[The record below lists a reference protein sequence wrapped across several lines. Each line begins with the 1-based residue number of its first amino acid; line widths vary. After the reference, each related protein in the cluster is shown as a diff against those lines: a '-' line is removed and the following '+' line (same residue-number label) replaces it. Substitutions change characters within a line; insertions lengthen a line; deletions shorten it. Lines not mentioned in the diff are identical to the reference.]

1 MNVKKKLNKKKK
13 TRKRKR
19 PYETQEDLEELAR
32 EQREMF
38 EQARLEQMNEQ
49 MNEHIIQNQINE
61 NDIHESD
68 NNNNSAPQNIDEL
81 LKNSEKDEINF
92 D

>member
-1 MNVKKKLNKKKK
+1 
-13 TRKRKR
+13 
-19 PYETQEDLEELAR
+19 
-32 EQREMF
+32 MF

-49 MNEHIIQNQINE
+49 MNEHIIQNQIKE
-61 NDIHESD
+61 NDIPESD

>member
-1 MNVKKKLNKKKK
+1 
-13 TRKRKR
+13 
-19 PYETQEDLEELAR
+19 
-32 EQREMF
+32 MF
-38 EQARLEQMNEQ
+38 EQARLKQMNEQ

>member
-1 MNVKKKLNKKKK
+1 
-13 TRKRKR
+13 
-19 PYETQEDLEELAR
+19 
-32 EQREMF
+32 MF

-49 MNEHIIQNQINE
+49 MNEHIIQNQLNE

>member
-1 MNVKKKLNKKKK
+1 
-13 TRKRKR
+13 
-19 PYETQEDLEELAR
+19 
-32 EQREMF
+32 MF

>member
-1 MNVKKKLNKKKK
+1 
-13 TRKRKR
+13 
-19 PYETQEDLEELAR
+19 
-32 EQREMF
+32 MF

-92 D
+92 DQKKKFYNRKIITNFFFYDF